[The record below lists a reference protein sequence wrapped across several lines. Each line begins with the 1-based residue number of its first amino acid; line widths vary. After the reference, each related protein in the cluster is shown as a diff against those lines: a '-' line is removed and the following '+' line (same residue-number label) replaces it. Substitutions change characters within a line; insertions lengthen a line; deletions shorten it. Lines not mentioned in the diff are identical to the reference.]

1 MLDPPVSRVP
11 SPLDRL
17 GRFFERRSTVP
28 GWVARRRLDAAAP
41 DDQLLHRQLV
51 SVIEGRARP
60 DGSIGGAAVPTIDA
74 VTNLLHLGEI
84 GSVGPHLDWILG
96 LANRPGAFGL
106 GCTAARHPHRLCE
119 HFLGG
124 FFSPAPPTERAAPV
138 AVPNGKVFRTESH
151 ARFAVSCLALAALVR
166 GGRVQEPPVER
177 HLDSFGYLLEEWDRW
192 DEHLPPDLAFS
203 ALGALGPAPER
214 WRPVTLGLVQV
225 VGQHQLKDG
234 TWPRVDFFHA
244 LAGLVAVPDAATL
257 PLLARALPGLLNRQR
272 DDGSFGSVAADERA
286 LIGLEVLLRV
296 GPGAAV

>member
-1 MLDPPVSRVP
+1 VSSVP
-11 SPLDRL
+11 RPLDRL
-17 GRFFERRSTVP
+17 RRFFERRSTVS

-41 DDQLLHRQLV
+41 DDELLHRQLV

-60 DGSIGGAAVPTIDA
+60 DGSFGGAAVPTIHA
-74 VTNLLHLGEI
+74 VTDLVLLGET
-84 GSVGPHLDWILG
+84 GSVAPHLDWILG
-96 LANRPGAFGL
+96 LANQPGAFGL

-138 AVPNGKVFRTESH
+138 SVPNGKVFRTESH
-151 ARFAVSCLALAALVR
+151 ARFAISCLALAVLVR
-166 GGRVQEPPVER
+166 AGRVHEPPVER

-192 DEHLPPDLAFS
+192 GEHLPPDLAFS

-225 VGQHQLKDG
+225 VGKHQLKDG

-244 LAGLVAVPDAATL
+244 LDGLVAVPDAATHPIL
-257 PLLARALPGLLNRQR
+257 DKTLPGLLTRQR

-286 LIGLEVLLRV
+286 LIGLEVLLRLE
-296 GPGAAV
+296 GQPAV